1 MPEIILRDVMEADL
15 PIFFEQQRDAAA
27 LHMAA
32 FTSNDPHNWE
42 AFLVHW
48 TKIMADPTVVN
59 KTILFQGQV
68 VGNIATFI
76 MFDEPSVAYGL
87 GREYWGQ
94 GLATEALRQFLEL
107 VTTRPLF
114 ARAAK
119 DNLGSLRVLQ
129 KCGFVISGEDKG
141 FANARGVEIEEY
153 ILRLDIVPK

>member
-1 MPEIILRDVMEADL
+1 MPEITLRDVLEADL

-32 FTSNDPHNWE
+32 FTSKDPHDWE
-42 AFLVHW
+42 AFLAHW
-48 TKIMADPTVVN
+48 SKIMADPTTVN
-59 KTILFQGQV
+59 KSILYQGQV
-68 VGNIATFI
+68 VGNVAKFI

-94 GLATEALRQFLEL
+94 GLATEALRQFLQDV

-119 DNLGSLRVLQ
+119 DNIGSVRVLQ
-129 KCGFVISGEDKG
+129 KCGFVIIGEDKG
-141 FANARGVEIEEY
+141 FANARGEEIEEY
-153 ILRLDIVPK
+153 ILQLA